1 MIDAAVGALSGGT
14 GLGALVGY
22 SVLAVLFALLLP
34 ELLRRV
40 VGTRG
45 YPPLFEGIPFIGGC
59 LKFSK
64 GPVALV
70 EEGYRKCGEVFT
82 VPVFHWN
89 ITFLVGPSVSPH
101 FYKGSD
107 EEVSQKEVYE
117 FNVPTFGKGVVF
129 DVDHKIRN
137 EQFRFFA
144 EALKSTK
151 LKTYVQL
158 FREEAE
164 EFFGKWGDS
173 GEVDLKEQLSEL
185 IVLTASRT
193 LMGREVRENM
203 FAQVKDL
210 FHDLDL
216 GMQPISVIFP
226 YLPIAA
232 HRQRDKSRAELAK
245 IFADIIQDRRKRGA
259 QEPDVLQTFI
269 DARYKDGR
277 PMTDEEITGMLIAVL
292 FAGQHTSSITSAW
305 TGLYMINN
313 PDNGLNPALE
323 EQKAILK
330 QYGPELE
337 MEVLNKMD
345 VLHRNMT
352 EALRLQP
359 PLVMLLRKSHKTFSV
374 TTSAGKSV
382 TIPKGHVIATSPAF
396 QHTLDTCFTNP
407 SKYDP
412 DRFGPGREED
422 KKNFTFIG
430 FGGGRHG
437 CMGSNFAYL
446 QIKTIWSVLLRN
458 FEFELVDPFPEPDYE
473 SMVVGPKPCRVRYT
487 RRKLA

>member
-1 MIDAAVGALSGGT
+1 MEL
-14 GLGALVGY
+14 GLGALLGY
-22 SVLAVLFALLLP
+22 AVATALAAFLLP
-34 ELLRRV
+34 ELLLRLL
-40 VGTRG
+40 GPRG
-45 YPPLFEGIPFIGGC
+45 RPPLFEGIPLIGGC
-59 LKFSK
+59 LKFAK
-64 GPVALV
+64 GPVILAKD
-70 EEGYRKCGEVFT
+70 GYKKCGEVFT
-82 VPVFHWN
+82 VPVFHWK
-89 ITFLVGPSVSPH
+89 ITFLIGPEVSAH

-129 DVDHKIRN
+129 DVDHKVRN

-203 FAQVKDL
+203 YAQVKDL

-245 IFADIIQDRRKRGA
+245 IFAKIIQERRKNGS

-277 PMTDEEITGMLIAVL
+277 PMTDDEITGMLIAVL
-292 FAGQHTSSITSAW
+292 FAGQHTSSITSTW
-305 TGLYMINN
+305 TGLYMIDN
-313 PDNGLNPALE
+313 PEVGLKPAIE
-323 EQKAILK
+323 EQKQIIK
-330 QYGPELE
+330 EYGADLE
-337 MEVLNKMD
+337 METLNKMD

-359 PLVMLLRKSHKTFSV
+359 PLVMLLRKSHKSFNV
-374 TTSAGKSV
+374 TTTAGRTV
-382 TIPKGHVIATSPAF
+382 QIPKGHVLAVCPTF
-396 QHTLDTCFTNP
+396 QHTLDTLFKDA

-422 KKNFTFIG
+422 KKSFNFIG

-458 FEFELVDPFPEPDYE
+458 FELKLLDPFPEPDFE
-473 SMVVGPKPCRVRYT
+473 SMVVGPKPCRVKFT
-487 RRKLA
+487 RRTLV